1 MWPHVSLVMVPTRH
15 VAQLQNAPQV
25 ACEELGQRGSL
36 YLGRYIPRGD
46 AGLAVGFA
54 FPVPRRYVYP
64 EHFSLVTFFA
74 VLAEDA

>member
-25 ACEELGQRGSL
+25 ACEELGQSGSL
-36 YLGRYIPRGD
+36 YPGHCIPRGD
-46 AGLAVGFA
+46 AGLVVGFA
-54 FPVPRRYVYP
+54 FPVPRRYVFP

-74 VLAEDA
+74 VLAKDA